1 MPRAKAHDVKF
12 TNTGKV
18 FFPKTGFTK
27 GEMIQYYVNV
37 APFIVPHLRDRP
49 VSLVRLPDGLSGER
63 FYEKNAPKFAPK
75 WIKTFGVKR
84 RRAAGSTNYIL
95 INDASTLAWCAN
107 IAAVELHPFLHRV
120 PKLDVPTHVV
130 FDLDPGEGADI
141 RTCARVAFLVK
152 EITDQ
157 LGLKSFPKVSGSKGL
172 QVYVPLNTKTTY
184 AATGA
189 FARAVAELLQQKHP
203 KLVASKMAKTH
214 RRGRVLIDWS
224 QNNTSKTTVA
234 VYAMRAKRDEP
245 FISMPVTWRTL
256 KRAKRKDALDFSPA
270 EALKRLK
277 KSGDIFEPVLK
288 LKQKLSKGFSAR
300 GSTTT
305 TPLDAYAAK
314 RDFSRTKEPKP
325 AAARKSARDDTGRFV
340 IQKHD
345 ATQLHYDFR
354 LEMDGTLKSWAVPKG
369 VSTEPGVKR
378 AAFEVEDHPVD
389 YLKFE
394 GTIPKGEYGGGTVMV
409 WDLGTYELLGGDHST
424 GNLKLKLHGGKLK
437 GEWHLFR
444 IKSDESK
451 PVWLIAKSGAKAKR
465 VSKRKD
471 NESILTHRTMAQI
484 ASGNGGA
491 RTWRSR

>member
-1 MPRAKAHDVKF
+1 MARAKTHDVKF

-27 GEMIQYYVNV
+27 GGMIKYYVDV
-37 APFIVPHLRDRP
+37 AQYILPHLRNRP
-49 VSLVRLPDGLSGER
+49 VSLVRVPDGLAGER

-75 WIKTFGVKR
+75 WIKTHAVKR
-84 RRAAGSTNYIL
+84 RHAAGSTNYIL

-107 IAAVELHPFLHRV
+107 IAAVELHPFLHRA

-152 EITDQ
+152 EITDR

-172 QVYVPLNTKTTY
+172 QIYVPLNTKTSY
-184 AATGA
+184 AAAGA
-189 FARAVAELLQQKHP
+189 FARAVAELLEQENP

-224 QNNTSKTTVA
+224 QNSTSKTTVA

-245 FISMPVTWRTL
+245 YVSMPVTWQAL

-270 EALKRLK
+270 EVLKRLK
-277 KSGDIFEPVLK
+277 KSGDIFEPVLS
-288 LKQKLSKGFSAR
+288 LKQKLPKEFSVR
-300 GSTTT
+300 GSSTA

-325 AAARKSARDDTGRFV
+325 ASTRKSARGNTGRFV

-354 LEMDGTLKSWAVPKG
+354 LEMGGTLKSWAVPKG
-369 VSTEPGVKR
+369 VSTEPGIKR

-424 GNLKLKLHGGKLK
+424 GNLKLKLHGAKLK

-444 IKSDESK
+444 IKSEDKK
-451 PVWLIAKSGAKAKR
+451 PVWLIAKSGSKAKP
-465 VSKRKD
+465 VSKKKD
-471 NESILTHRTMAQI
+471 DESVLTHRTMAQI
-484 ASGNGGA
+484 AAGKSAKRA
-491 RTWRSR
+491 RNSR